1 MNQPIAPQAAAPAR
15 SRPITDNPPLA
26 ARTCAL
32 LQATRAFVR
41 LDAEDAYC
49 VASTMIDMS
58 YAKGEVLFR
67 AGDRQNANHLLLII
81 EGEVTVDADGPL
93 AQNAV
98 PIVALG
104 AGSILGEMSL
114 LDGAPRAATCT
125 AVSDVRA
132 AALGRRG
139 LALLI
144 EEHPRVAAKLMVVL
158 AQGMAERLRAL
169 DEQLRMVG
177 QINAALRP

>member
-1 MNQPIAPQAAAPAR
+1 MNQPIAPQTATAAR
-15 SRPITDNPPLA
+15 SRPITDNPLLA

-32 LQATRAFVR
+32 LQASRAFVR

-49 VASTMIDMS
+49 VASFMIDMA

-93 AQNAV
+93 TQDTV

-114 LDGAPRAATCT
+114 LDGAPRAA
-125 AVSDVRA
+125 AVAQPA
-132 AALGRRG
+132 A
-139 LALLI
+139 
-144 EEHPRVAAKLMVVL
+144 
-158 AQGMAERLRAL
+158 
-169 DEQLRMVG
+169 
-177 QINAALRP
+177 